1 MKVENRKSRNGS
13 MNKEFKFPPTSP
25 VSSNAPAE
33 HTPPAAV
40 PSSALDDAEP
50 LKKSPP
56 VSANNEA
63 SGRPAS
69 MVTPSSIEVP
79 APPPV
84 EKEKSMSKVS
94 LYESVEDDVGDTVDI
109 PLN

>member
-1 MKVENRKSRNGS
+1 
-13 MNKEFKFPPTSP
+13 MNKEFKFLPTSP
-25 VSSNAPAE
+25 VSPNAPVE
-33 HTPPAAV
+33 HMPAVTV

-63 SGRPAS
+63 SGRRAS
-69 MVTPSSIEVP
+69 VIAPSNIEVP

-84 EKEKSMSKVS
+84 EKDKTMSKVS
-94 LYESVEDDVGDTVDI
+94 LDDSVEDEVGDTVDI